1 MRLPRFIS
9 AWRDRWVSA
18 SLTTSER
25 RFICSILLV
34 LVFGLAL
41 RAYYRLVP
49 PTEAAAPAGAGA
61 ASATPPLEA
70 ARPSGSGTTPMQPLP
85 ADARGRI
92 DADVGELLVE
102 ELVR

>member
-49 PTEAAAPAGAGA
+49 PTEAAAPAGA
-61 ASATPPLEA
+61 ASATTPLEA
-70 ARPSGSGTTPMQPLP
+70 ARPSGSGTPPMQPLP